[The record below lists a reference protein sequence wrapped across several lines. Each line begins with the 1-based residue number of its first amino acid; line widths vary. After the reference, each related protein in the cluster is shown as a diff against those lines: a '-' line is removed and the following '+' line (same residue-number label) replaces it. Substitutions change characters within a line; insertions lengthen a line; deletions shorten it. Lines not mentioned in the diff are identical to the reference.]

1 MSNRLRS
8 GFTLVELLVVIAI
21 IGVLVALLLPAVQ
34 AAREAARRM
43 QCGNHLKQLALG
55 MHNYHDTH
63 GVFPAAM
70 YGIGDAIDHRHTW
83 IESLFP
89 FIEQQNVFNQIDF
102 SVLNHQGNNP
112 QVLNAV
118 KLNFLMCPSDPE
130 KGLYPNSREGTYTPH
145 TSTITDG
152 QSLGANY
159 VLSAGPMHVNSC
171 PIAAMNPNINC
182 LGTRL
187 GRGINDQAYGMT
199 NGGAKSLD
207 MSACSDGTS
216 NTFLLG
222 EALPIYNTLHMY
234 FASHGHCGSTN
245 PPPNYHKQYTAC
257 PKSRASRVSACY
269 QQMSGFKS
277 EHPGIVQMALTDG
290 SIRPFSDTVNYTVW
304 QYLGNRADGQAFA
317 MP

>member
-43 QCGNHLKQLALG
+43 QCGNNLKQLALG

-63 GVFPAAM
+63 RVFPAAM

-89 FIEQQNVFNQIDF
+89 NIEQQNIFDQIDF
-102 SVLNHQGNNP
+102 SVLNHQNNNP
-112 QVLNAV
+112 LVLNAV
-118 KLNFLMCPSDPE
+118 KLEFLMCPSDPD
-130 KGLYPNSREGTYTPH
+130 KGLFPNSREGTYTPH
-145 TSTITDG
+145 TAAITDG
-152 QSLGANY
+152 KSLGANY

-171 PIAAMNPNINC
+171 PIAAVNPNINC

-187 GRGINDQAYGMT
+187 GRGQNDEAYGMT
-199 NGGAKSLD
+199 NGGARSLD

-245 PPPNYHKQYTAC
+245 LPPNYHKQFTAC
-257 PKSRASRVSACY
+257 PKSRDKRINACY
-269 QQMSGFKS
+269 QQMAGFKS
-277 EHPGIVQMALTDG
+277 EHPGVVQMALTDG
-290 SIRPFSDTVNYTVW
+290 SIRAIPEKVDYTVW
-304 QYLGNRADGQAFA
+304 NYLGNRDDKQSFT